1 MEAYDPYIS
10 YFLLD
15 ESVAPV
21 LMTRGN
27 TTDFLYL
34 VSDSEEIRIFPLAGD
49 RFYTETG
56 VLIEGQR
63 DQIGQVKGLHWLTLE
78 GKTSFYRR
86 AFLYEEDE
94 ITFHSGDPM
103 LAGSLLRPSTP
114 GPYPVL
120 VFVHGSGR
128 ESRERYRRYAAYF
141 ARLFSSFHSA
151 TSVMGWES
159 LKLPYWPWE

>member
-114 GPYPVL
+114 
-120 VFVHGSGR
+120 
-128 ESRERYRRYAAYF
+128 
-141 ARLFSSFHSA
+141 ARIRS
-151 TSVMGWES
+151 
-159 LKLPYWPWE
+159 